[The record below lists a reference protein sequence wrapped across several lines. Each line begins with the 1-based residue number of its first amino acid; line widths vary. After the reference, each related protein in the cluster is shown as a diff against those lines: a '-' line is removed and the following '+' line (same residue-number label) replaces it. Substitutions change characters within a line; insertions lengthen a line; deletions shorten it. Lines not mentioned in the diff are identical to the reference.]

1 MTPTITVETI
11 TPATAQHWLE
21 TSNTNNRKLRMH
33 RVRLYADEMR
43 RGQWKMAGDPIR
55 FDNNGILLDGQHRL
69 RAVVEVGTAM
79 EFVVVRG
86 LDSSTFIVMD
96 KGMNRSVG
104 DALGTNVSQSTHKSA
119 ALRLALVMQIDGDPR
134 KTDHRNIISRTDIA
148 EAYHMNA
155 QRIDALTLEGS
166 SLYNAAGG
174 NRSAWIAMLL
184 LLEGCN
190 TESRRAF
197 IEGIKS
203 GSSLNAGDAR
213 LALRNWLSQKGN
225 QRVQNSG
232 DHLALYIK
240 AWNAFISNQSRTLLR
255 LPSPEDAFPKM
266 VVK

>member
-11 TPATAQHWLE
+11 TPAIAKHWLD
-21 TSNTNNRKLRMH
+21 TSNTKNRKLRMH

-69 RAVVEVGTAM
+69 RAVLEADQPM

-86 LDSSTFIVMD
+86 LDSGTFVVMD

-104 DALGTNVSQSTHKSA
+104 DALGTNVAQSTHKSA
-119 ALRLALVMQIDGDPR
+119 ALRLALVYEIDGDAR
-134 KTDHRNIISRTDIA
+134 KTDHRNIVSRTDIA
-148 EAYHMNA
+148 EAYHANA
-155 QRIDALTLEGS
+155 QRIDAITLEGS
-166 SLYNAAGG
+166 NIYNTVGG
-174 NRSAWIAMLL
+174 NRSAWIAFLL
-184 LLEGCN
+184 LLEKMN
-190 TESRRAF
+190 PVTRSQFVDAV
-197 IEGIKS
+197 KS

-213 LALRNWLSQKGN
+213 LALRNWLSQKHN

-240 AWNAFISNQSRTLLR
+240 AWNAYVKGQSRANLR
-255 LPSPEDAFPKM
+255 LTSPDDAFPKLEK
-266 VVK
+266 V